1 MRKALITV
9 ISLLALPLCA
19 QTADEIV
26 SKYIKTIGGMDKIDA
41 VKSFRR
47 TGKFTGGG
55 GFEARVLEEKKRPN
69 QVRQEFSIQGMTG
82 VTAYDGKNGWKIEPW
97 QGKKDPEPLGEEEM
111 KGIIEDSD
119 FEGPLVNY
127 AAKGNKVEYV
137 GTEPVEGTDAYKL
150 KVTLKNG
157 DVEYFYM
164 DTDYFVPIKIDTKR
178 MVRGEEREYETSLGD
193 YKEAGGWY
201 LPYSYETN
209 AKGSQNKQ
217 KVTYEKVE
225 VNLPLPETRFVEP
238 SATSKAPASA
248 PDASNI
254 QPKKPDEKKPPAT
267 EPKKPPLTVTLSRED
282 GEGPQAKGIL
292 RSAQDDEVEKR

>member
-1 MRKALITV
+1 MIRLRIRSNKEKSMRKALMTM

-26 SKYIKTIGGMDKIDA
+26 AKYIKTIGGVDKIA
-41 VKSFRR
+41 AINSFRR
-47 TGKFTGGG
+47 SGKFTGGG

-69 QVRQEFSIQGMTG
+69 EIRQEFSIQGMTG

-97 QGKKDPEPLGEEEM
+97 QGKKDPEPLGEEER
-111 KGIIEDSD
+111 KSIIEDSD

-150 KVTLKNG
+150 KVTLKSG

-193 YKEAGGWY
+193 YKEVGGWY
-201 LPYSYETN
+201 QPYSYETN

-217 KVTYEKVE
+217 KITYEKVE
-225 VNLPLPETRFVEP
+225 VNVPIPETRFVEP
-238 SATSKAPASA
+238 KVTAQPA
-248 PDASNI
+248 
-254 QPKKPDEKKPPAT
+254 KPPAGG
-267 EPKKPPLTVTLSRED
+267 VR
-282 GEGPQAKGIL
+282 
-292 RSAQDDEVEKR
+292 